1 MAITKTTELKKVD
14 IIFPRG
20 VTDKNQAG
28 LQITMRDT
36 WDDPDDA
43 ELPFVKQ
50 RIDAV
55 EPGDDVSGYPQFVQD
70 LAAWLQS

>member
-20 VTDKNQAG
+20 VTDKTEAG
-28 LQITMRDT
+28 LHITMRDT

-55 EPGDDVSGYPQFVQD
+55 GPGEDVSGYPQFVQD
-70 LAAWLQS
+70 LAAWLWS

>member
-20 VTDKNQAG
+20 VTDKSEAD
-28 LQITMRDT
+28 LHITMRDT

-43 ELPFVKQ
+43 ELPFIKQ

-55 EPGDDVSGYPQFVQD
+55 GPGDDVSSYPQFVQD

>member
-20 VTDKNQAG
+20 VTDKGEAD
-28 LQITMRDT
+28 LHITMRDT

-43 ELPFVKQ
+43 ETIP
-50 RIDAV
+50 D
-55 EPGDDVSGYPQFVQD
+55 
-70 LAAWLQS
+70 